1 MVKKECLTVSET
13 KNFTLRLPLDLYK
26 QMKVLADKNFRPL
39 SKEVIAAINEYVNN
53 HKDQD

>member
-1 MVKKECLTVSET
+1 MSET